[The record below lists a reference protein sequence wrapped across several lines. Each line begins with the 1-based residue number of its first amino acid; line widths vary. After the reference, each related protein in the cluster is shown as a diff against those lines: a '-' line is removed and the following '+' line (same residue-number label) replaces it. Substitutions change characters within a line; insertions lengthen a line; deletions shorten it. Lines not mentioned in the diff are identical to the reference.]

1 VNVIEFTPTG
11 RPAQRGIE
19 VPRDLV
25 VQFGK
30 RKGLSVSWIAE
41 NDLSYALW
49 LMSQGFMRRTQ
60 PQLWLCLRR
69 HVVRV
74 LSDQEADHD
83 ARRFA

>member
-1 VNVIEFTPTG
+1 MNAIESTSTG
-11 RPAQRGIE
+11 QPAQRGID

-30 RKGLSVSWIAE
+30 RKGVSVSWIAE

-69 HVVRV
+69 HVARV
-74 LSDQEADHD
+74 LCDQEADHD
-83 ARRFA
+83 ARLLA